1 MTAIDT
7 SALTS
12 EEIRQLGFEAL
23 VARLGAAGALRFL
36 MGVRRGRGDYL
47 DIQDSVFG
55 EMSVAEIH
63 ADAKRFWKDHPELW
77 QDKEVV

>member
-1 MTAIDT
+1 MAAIDT

-23 VARLGAAGALRFL
+23 VERLGAAGALRFL
-36 MGVRRGRGDYL
+36 MGVRRGHGDYL

-55 EMSVAEIH
+55 EMSVEEIH
-63 ADAKRFWKDHPELW
+63 ADAKQFWEDHPELW
-77 QDKEVV
+77 QGKEIL

>member
-23 VARLGAAGALRFL
+23 VERLGAAGALRFL
-36 MGVRRGRGDYL
+36 IGVRRGRGDYL

-55 EMSVAEIH
+55 EMSTEEIH
-63 ADAKRFWKDHPELW
+63 ADAKQFWEARPELW
-77 QDKEVV
+77 KDKELL